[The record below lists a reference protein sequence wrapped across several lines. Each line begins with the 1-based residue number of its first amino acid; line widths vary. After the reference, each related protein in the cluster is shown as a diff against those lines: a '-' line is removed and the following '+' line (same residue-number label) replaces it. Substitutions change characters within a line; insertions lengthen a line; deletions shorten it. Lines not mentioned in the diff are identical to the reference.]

1 MKENRS
7 DQTNHDNSEKKYP
20 TEKYEIKVQGRLDSL
35 WGEWF
40 DGMRISYVENG
51 EGSGVCTLLSGQV
64 EDQAQLHGFLMKIR
78 DLNLKLLSVRRI
90 NPANNHSKDI
100 TIDFD
105 R

>member
-1 MKENRS
+1 MEINRP
-7 DQTNHDNSEKKYP
+7 DQEEHDNPEKIYP
-20 TEKYEIKVQGRLDSL
+20 TERYEIKVQGRLDSL

-40 DGMRISYVENG
+40 DGMLMSYVENG

-90 NPANNHSKDI
+90 NPANNHGEDI
-100 TIDFD
+100 SINIDL
-105 R
+105 